1 MTPEIIIVESMELRG
16 KKKKYE
22 SKKNPN
28 FGKGYSLNLAQDN
41 GEQKSII
48 LMQPFM

>member
-1 MTPEIIIVESMELRG
+1 MTPKIIIVESMELRG

-22 SKKNPN
+22 SKKNAKFEN
-28 FGKGYSLNLAQDN
+28 GYALNPAQDN
-41 GEQKSII
+41 GEQQSII